1 VNEHIVV
8 ISGSAPLAP
17 HVFDALSDEAI
28 ILAADGG
35 LDHALAAGLTPSG
48 LIGDLDSVSPAGL
61 AWAEAHATIS
71 RHSAEK
77 DQTDTE
83 LALAF
88 AADMNPERLT
98 LVGGGDR
105 FDHSVTAIGALGHLG
120 LTSVPRLDG
129 WWNGEHLDVLH
140 GPGELELELAPAST
154 VSLVALQGPCTGVS
168 ISGTRWTLDNVDLA
182 PLVGWGVSNEVGRDG
197 AVSIRVSTGVLTIFN
212 AATPSPSTPAPST
225 PAPPTKEYP

>member
-8 ISGSAPLAP
+8 ISGSATLAP
-17 HVFDALSDEAI
+17 HVIDALSDEAI
-28 ILAADGG
+28 ILAVDGG

-71 RHSAEK
+71 RHSVDK

-88 AADMNPERLT
+88 AADMNPTRLT

-105 FDHSVTAIGALGHLG
+105 FDHSVTAIGSLGHLG
-120 LTSVPRLDG
+120 LTSIPRLDG

-140 GPGELELELAPAST
+140 GPGDLDLDLAPAST
-154 VSLVALQGPCTGVS
+154 LSLVALHGQCTGVS
-168 ISGTRWTLDNVDLA
+168 ISGTRWTLDSVDLA
-182 PLVGWGVSNEVGRDG
+182 PLVGRGVSNEVGADG
-197 AVSIRVSTGVLTIFN
+197 AVSIRVLTGVLTIFN
-212 AATPSPSTPAPST
+212 ASSST
-225 PAPPTKEYP
+225 PPTKDQ